1 MNPTASRTLYGLLA
15 YIQQRIRIA
24 VLALE
29 GISGYRAV
37 DLLYDFLLSL

>member
-1 MNPTASRTLYGLLA
+1 MNPTASRALYGLLA
-15 YIQQRIRIA
+15 YTIQQRIRIA

-37 DLLYDFLLSL
+37 DLLFKV